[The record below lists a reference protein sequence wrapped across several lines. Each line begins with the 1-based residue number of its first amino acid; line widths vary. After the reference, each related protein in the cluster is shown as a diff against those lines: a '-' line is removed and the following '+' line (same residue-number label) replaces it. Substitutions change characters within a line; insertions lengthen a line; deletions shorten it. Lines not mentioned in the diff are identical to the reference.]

1 MPKSYVIARITV
13 HDEEAYKAY
22 IPVATAAM
30 QRFGG
35 RPLARGGRMET
46 LEGEGRK
53 RNVVIAFESFEQA
66 RAFYHSPDYQEA
78 VALRAPVAEADV
90 VVVEGLD

>member
-1 MPKSYVIARITV
+1 MPKGYVIARITV

-30 QRFGG
+30 ELHGG

-53 RNVVIAFESFEQA
+53 RNVVIAFDSFEQA
-66 RAFYHSPDYQEA
+66 RAFYLSPEYQQA
-78 VALRAPVAEADV
+78 VALRQPVSTADV
-90 VVVEGLD
+90 VVVEGLE